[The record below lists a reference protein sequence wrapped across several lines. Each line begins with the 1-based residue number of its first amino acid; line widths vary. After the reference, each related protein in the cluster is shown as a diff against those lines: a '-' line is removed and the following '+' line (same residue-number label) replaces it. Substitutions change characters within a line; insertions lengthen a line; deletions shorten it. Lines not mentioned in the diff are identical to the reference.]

1 MNTDVQALRNSS
13 AHITIQLGIKTT
25 KGQGSGGDPQ
35 IGQTAAEE
43 SIEII
48 KELLSNTDMVFITC
62 GMGGGT
68 GTGASPVVAKVA
80 KSLGVLTVG
89 IVTKPF
95 SKIEGKERMHRAEVG
110 ISELK
115 KYVDALLVIPND
127 KFLEIYPDVSF
138 FEVLYRFSDDV
149 IYKAVLS
156 IWNVITR
163 AGYVN
168 VDFADAR
175 CVLKDAGDIIM
186 TVGSVEEDVDN
197 KVIKAIKKALSNPFL
212 ENVSVE
218 GAKKMLVNIC
228 GADVKSNEMQR
239 VGEYFTNNIL
249 ATEGNVFV
257 GFVYDESFGK
267 KVEVTI
273 IASGFPIASNKQ
285 RKNFRKRKEDEKYL
299 QINENRLI
307 TNGDNCSTD
316 ISKVPAIG
324 RGLRILK

>member
-1 MNTDVQALRNSS
+1 
-13 AHITIQLGIKTT
+13 
-25 KGQGSGGDPQ
+25 
-35 IGQTAAEE
+35 
-43 SIEII
+43 
-48 KELLSNTDMVFITC
+48 
-62 GMGGGT
+62 
-68 GTGASPVVAKVA
+68 
-80 KSLGVLTVG
+80 
-89 IVTKPF
+89 
-95 SKIEGKERMHRAEVG
+95 
-110 ISELK
+110 
-115 KYVDALLVIPND
+115 
-127 KFLEIYPDVSF
+127 
-138 FEVLYRFSDDV
+138 
-149 IYKAVLS
+149 
-156 IWNVITR
+156 
-163 AGYVN
+163 
-168 VDFADAR
+168 
-175 CVLKDAGDIIM
+175 
-186 TVGSVEEDVDN
+186 
-197 KVIKAIKKALSNPFL
+197 
-212 ENVSVE
+212 
-218 GAKKMLVNIC
+218 MLVNIC